1 MNRMWARLWAVIGVS
16 ACALAGAAASA
27 QPVER
32 EGVKLEPTAQVG
44 GAALQLN
51 GVGVRTRAIFKV
63 YVGALYVP
71 QKSSSPAALLAQR
84 GPRRISLTMLRNV
97 DADSF
102 AGPLVDGL
110 RNNHSEAQFASFKP
124 QVDVLNAAIKAI
136 DEAKK
141 GDVIH
146 IEYLP
151 DSGTRITHNGQ
162 QKGASIPGEEFY
174 AAMLRI
180 WLGDKPADGDLK
192 KGLLGG

>member
-1 MNRMWARLWAVIGVS
+1 MNRMWARLWAVIVVS

-71 QKSSSPAALLAQR
+71 QKSSSPAALLAQK

-97 DADSF
+97 DAD
-102 AGPLVDGL
+102 
-110 RNNHSEAQFASFKP
+110 
-124 QVDVLNAAIKAI
+124 
-136 DEAKK
+136 
-141 GDVIH
+141 
-146 IEYLP
+146 
-151 DSGTRITHNGQ
+151 
-162 QKGASIPGEEFY
+162 
-174 AAMLRI
+174 
-180 WLGDKPADGDLK
+180 
-192 KGLLGG
+192 